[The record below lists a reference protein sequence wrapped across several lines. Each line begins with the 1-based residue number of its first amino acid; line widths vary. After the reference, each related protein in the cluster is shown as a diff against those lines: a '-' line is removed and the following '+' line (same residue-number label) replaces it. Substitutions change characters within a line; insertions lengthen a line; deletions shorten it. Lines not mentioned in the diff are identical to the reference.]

1 MSKSL
6 GNVVDPLDVMTGK
19 DLAAM
24 AKQLEGSGLNSAE
37 LDKAREG
44 QRISFPQV
52 RIISTWSWHRSMVF
66 VDKFPQR

>member
-24 AKQLEGSGLNSAE
+24 GKQLEGSGLNPAE
-37 LDKAREG
+37 LDRAREG
-44 QRISFPQV
+44 QKKSFPQV
-52 RIISTWSWHRSMVF
+52 RVISN
-66 VDKFPQR
+66 